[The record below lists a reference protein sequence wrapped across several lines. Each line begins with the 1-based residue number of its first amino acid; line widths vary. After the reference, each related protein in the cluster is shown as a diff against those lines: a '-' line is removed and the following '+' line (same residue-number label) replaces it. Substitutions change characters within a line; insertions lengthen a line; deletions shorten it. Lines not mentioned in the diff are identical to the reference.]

1 MSSKAAIMQLRSEI
15 YMACV
20 VAGLDYREIKLSF
33 GFNEFW
39 HGYHDWVVVTAKVG
53 DDYFRERFR
62 FQAINRRHVPLGKL
76 LIKLIN
82 RALQHSIYGEA

>member
-1 MSSKAAIMQLRSEI
+1 MSKAAKIQMESEI
-15 YMACV
+15 YCACV

-33 GFNEFW
+33 GFGEFW
-39 HGYHDWVVVTAKVG
+39 HGYHDWIVVTAKVG
-53 DDYFRERFR
+53 EDYFRERFR
-62 FQAINRRHVPLGKL
+62 FKDLGRRSIPLGKL